1 MDQFGQS
8 YAGEAWER
16 PEGMSD
22 LEYQRGRAMENAHI
36 AQGRADAKLNQQ
48 MGRIEA
54 QRSSA
59 LQSAAIN
66 NDKLMKYLPAQL
78 KAMGMSNLG
87 VAQSSYVRAAN
98 DYASQRG
105 AINQQFNDAASAAWD
120 AYADGQAQRDIQL
133 NQSISDLE
141 KYYGEKEEAAA
152 KADQKAADDT
162 FIARIQSVEW
172 NSPEELEAFISD
184 AEAKGIVSE
193 DAIAWARYLQTDYT
207 GDFARAEEY
216 RNDTEFLTNVRADI
230 WNSPQELEEYIA
242 KAEASGN
249 ISAKAIEDAKLVLN
263 NLTGDFTRAE
273 EERAAAEE
281 DNAKTELANS
291 LLSRV
296 MGGIKAGYSR
306 EQLEGILTGHS
317 AADVG
322 DLAWAEMQELINQA
336 AFMSEEE
343 KAARAT
349 EIANENIDFYISNGL
364 YEDDAPEE
372 FFLWMEQNAADADD
386 EVWNRGMDMYRQ
398 NAKDQLK
405 AEAERIKAE
414 EDAAAAKAMTTADS
428 MINEIIQT
436 FDGKPDDLDATLE
449 EYMDSASELGREFA
463 EYFRNM
469 YRIGYEEAKEEQ
481 SKAEMDEMV
490 LEGRQVIEKDG
501 ETFRIKGEAI
511 DPYEMYE
518 DDFMEAISEFG
529 AISPYDSKFENGDTI
544 YVGRKGKAYT
554 FYEGNWYPSEKLEGN
569 TAASTTTSSSTGT
582 STGTSAGSSKWG
594 VMTGNA
600 SNPREHKYTGGK

>member
-1 MDQFGQS
+1 
-8 YAGEAWER
+8 
-16 PEGMSD
+16 MSD

-87 VAQSSYVRAAN
+87 VSQSSYIRAAN
-98 DYASQRG
+98 DYTTQRG
-105 AINQQFNDAASAAWD
+105 AINQQFNDATSAAWD

-133 NQSISDLE
+133 NQSMSELE
-141 KYYGEKEEAAA
+141 KYYGEKAEKEA
-152 KADQKAADDT
+152 KEADDT
-162 FIARIQSVEW
+162 FIKNIQSIEW
-172 NSPEELEAFISD
+172 NSPEELEAYISD

-207 GDFARAEEY
+207 GDF
-216 RNDTEFLTNVRADI
+216 
-230 WNSPQELEEYIA
+230 
-242 KAEASGN
+242 
-249 ISAKAIEDAKLVLN
+249 
-263 NLTGDFTRAE
+263 TRAE

-281 DNAKTELANS
+281 DQNKEQVTASVKSMVNNALAAGRTKESILEDIAEYEGQIDPVVWAEIMSAINSGEHLRLTAEEERTAAEADNAKTELANS
-291 LLSRV
+291 LRSRV
-296 MGGIKAGYSR
+296 MGGISAGYSR

-322 DLAWAEMQELINQA
+322 DLAWAEIQELINQS

-349 EIANENIDFYISNGL
+349 EIANENVDFYISNGL
-364 YEDDAPEE
+364 YEDDTPEE

-405 AEAERIKAE
+405 AEADRIKAE

-436 FDGKPDDLDATLE
+436 FDGKPDELDAALE
-449 EYMDSASELGREFA
+449 EYMDSASELGREYA

-469 YRIGYEEAKEEQ
+469 YRIGYEEQAEFTEQ
-481 SKAEMDEMV
+481 DELAVQQMETDSKV
-490 LEGRQVIEKDG
+490 LEGRIPVEYNTQRWII
-501 ETFRIKGEAI
+501 TGEAM
-511 DPYEMYE
+511 DPKAVNAD
-518 DDFMEAISEFG
+518 DDFKEALEDIMIVTPVPGSTHG
-529 AISPYDSKFENGDTI
+529 SASYSRGQIKTPYDEKLQNGMT
-544 YVGRKGKAYT
+544 VTVRKKTYT
-554 FYEGNWYPSEKLEGN
+554 FYNGEWYPSEK
-569 TAASTTTSSSTGT
+569 
-582 STGTSAGSSKWG
+582 SK
-594 VMTGNA
+594 
-600 SNPREHKYTGGK
+600 

>member
-1 MDQFGQS
+1 MQQ
-8 YAGEAWER
+8 
-16 PEGMSD
+16 
-22 LEYQRGRAMENAHI
+22 
-36 AQGRADAKLNQQ
+36 RADAKLNQQ
-48 MGRIEA
+48 MRNIA
-54 QRSSA
+54 SQRSAA

-87 VAQSSYVRAAN
+87 VSQSSYIRAAN
-98 DYASQRG
+98 DYASQRS
-105 AINQQFNDAASAAWD
+105 AINQQFNNAESEAWN
-120 AYADGQAQRDIQL
+120 AYADAQAQRDIAN
-133 NQSISDLE
+133 NQAIME
-141 KYYGEKEEAAA
+141 AERYYREKEDLNA
-152 KADQKAADDT
+152 KEADDT
-162 FIARIQSVEW
+162 FIKNIQSIEW
-172 NSPEELEAFISD
+172 NSPEELEAYITS
-184 AEAKGIVSE
+184 EEQKGNASE
-193 DAIAWARYLQTDYT
+193 DAIAWARILQADFT
-207 GDFARAEEY
+207 GDFNTANEEKGKERNLGMLNNEIQTAIESGLSKEEILAIAKEYESKVDSDMYDSILRQIDSYGIGKERADGVK
-216 RNDTEFLTNVRADI
+216 NDTDFKDEINADI
-230 WNSPQELEEYIA
+230 WNTPEELEAFINA
-242 KAEASGN
+242 AEADGKV
-249 ISAKAIEDAKLVLN
+249 SADAIAWARRRLDDF
-263 NLTGDFTRAE
+263 TGDFTKAE
-273 EERAAAEE
+273 DDRIKAEE

-291 LLSRV
+291 LLGRV

-349 EIANENIDFYISNGL
+349 EIANENVDFYISNGL
-364 YEDDAPEE
+364 YEDDTPEE

-449 EYMDSASELGREFA
+449 KYMDSASELGREYA

-481 SKAEMDEMV
+481 SKTETDEMV
-490 LEGRQVIEKDG
+490 LEGRIPVEYNARKW
-501 ETFRIKGEAI
+501 RITGDAI
-511 DPYEMYE
+511 TPADAHD
-518 DDFMEAISEFG
+518 DDFVEALEDILIVTPTPG
-529 AISPYDSKFENGDTI
+529 ATSPGAASYSRGQIKTPYDEKLRNGMT
-544 YVGRKGKAYT
+544 VTVRKKTYT
-554 FYEGNWYPSEKLEGN
+554 FYNGEWYPSEK
-569 TAASTTTSSSTGT
+569 
-582 STGTSAGSSKWG
+582 SK
-594 VMTGNA
+594 
-600 SNPREHKYTGGK
+600 